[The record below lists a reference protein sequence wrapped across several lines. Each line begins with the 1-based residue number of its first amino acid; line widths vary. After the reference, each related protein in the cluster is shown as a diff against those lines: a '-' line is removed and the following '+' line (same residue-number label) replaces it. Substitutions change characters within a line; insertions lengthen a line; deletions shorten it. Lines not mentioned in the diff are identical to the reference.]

1 MATTVQADDP
11 LVGRLLDRRYRLT
24 GLLARGGMATVYRG
38 LDERLER
45 PVAVKV
51 MHRGLA
57 DDPDFV
63 ARFTREA
70 RSAARLS
77 APEVVAVYDQGRDEQ
92 TGAAYLVMEHIEGRD
107 LRALLRDRGALHPAR
122 ALSLLEPV
130 LRALAAAH
138 GAGIVHRDVK
148 PENVLLGDDGRVKVA
163 DFGLARAVE
172 TSELTSTTGLLIGTV
187 AYLAPEQ
194 IERGTADPR
203 TDVYAAGVVLWEA
216 LTGAPP
222 YAADT
227 PMQVAYRHVHED
239 VPAPSTVVGGIPPG
253 LDDLVVRATRRDP
266 ALRPP
271 DAGAFLA
278 EVRALRAEL
287 DVLPLDAGTLAATA
301 TPAAG
306 RHDTLVVPRP
316 VVNRSSPTG
325 SAPPVPARRRRWR
338 LISGLVVLVVLA
350 LLAAGGGWYLGTGRF
365 TRAPAVLALT
375 QADATARLRATGLGA
390 ALQPERFDETIP
402 AGQVLAQAPDPGGR
416 VRKGGVVSLV
426 VSRGP
431 DRRTVPASVVGST
444 QEAATRALTDIGLRA
459 GEVTQEFAAAAAG
472 TVLRTD
478 PTPGTPLPPDTA
490 VALVVSKG
498 VEPLPVPD
506 VRKRPQAQAQAQLQA
521 AGFTTTVVLAFDE
534 QVPAG
539 TVVDQSPNR
548 GAAGRGSTVTLSV
561 SKGPD
566 LQVIPQ
572 LVNTSRADAE
582 AQLSALGLTTQ
593 VILLPAG
600 PGTVRRIDPGA
611 GSRVRKGSSVTLFV
625 F

>member
-1 MATTVQADDP
+1 MTPVQADDP
-11 LVGRLLDRRYRLT
+11 LVGRLLDGRYRLT
-24 GLLARGGMATVYRG
+24 GLLARGGMATVYRA

-92 TGAAYLVMEHIEGRD
+92 TGAAYLVMEHVEGRD
-107 LRALLRDRGALHPAR
+107 LRALLRDRGVLSPAR

-138 GAGIVHRDVK
+138 RAGIVHRDVK

-163 DFGLARAVE
+163 DFGLARAVQ

-194 IERGTADPR
+194 IERGTADAR

-239 VPAPSTVVGGIPPG
+239 VPAPSTVVGGIPPA

-278 EVRALRAEL
+278 EVRALRTQLAAE
-287 DVLPLDAGTLAATA
+287 PLDTVTPPATA
-301 TPAAG
+301 

-316 VVNRSSPTG
+316 TAPREADPVDH
-325 SAPPVPARRRRWR
+325 APPGPAHSRRFGMV
-338 LISGLVVLVVLA
+338 SGLVVLVLLA
-350 LLAAGGGWYLGTGRF
+350 LLAAGGGWYLGAGRF

-375 QADATARLRATGLGA
+375 QADATARLRAVGLGA

-416 VRKGGVVSLV
+416 VRKGSAVALV

-431 DRRTVPASVVGST
+431 DRRVVPASAVGAT
-444 QEAATRALTDIGLRA
+444 QQAATSALTDLGLRA
-459 GEVTQEFAAAAAG
+459 GAVTQEFAAAAVG

-478 PTPGTPLPPDTA
+478 PAPGTSLRPDTA

-498 VEPLPVPD
+498 VEPLPIPD

-521 AGFTTTVVLAFDE
+521 AGFSTTVQQAFDE

-539 TVVDQSPNR
+539 TVLDQSPQ
-548 GAAGRGSTVTLSV
+548 GIAGRGATIALTV

-566 LQVIPQ
+566 LQVVPQ
-572 LVNTSRADAE
+572 LLNTSRTDAE
-582 AQLSALGLTTQ
+582 AQLRALGLTTQ

-611 GSRVRKGSSVTLFV
+611 GTRVRKGTSVTLFV

>member
-1 MATTVQADDP
+1 MQADDP
-11 LVGRLLDRRYRLT
+11 LVGRLLDGRYRLT
-24 GLLARGGMATVYRG
+24 GLLARGGMATVYRA

-92 TGAAYLVMEHIEGRD
+92 TGAAYLVMEHVEGRD
-107 LRALLRDRGALHPAR
+107 LRALLRDRGVLSPAR

-138 GAGIVHRDVK
+138 RAGIVHRDVK

-163 DFGLARAVE
+163 DFGLARAVQ

-194 IERGTADPR
+194 IERGTADAR

-239 VPAPSTVVGGIPPG
+239 VPAPSTVVGGIPPA

-278 EVRALRAEL
+278 EVRALRTQLAAE
-287 DVLPLDAGTLAATA
+287 PLDTVTPPATA
-301 TPAAG
+301 

-316 VVNRSSPTG
+316 AAPHEADPVDH
-325 SAPPVPARRRRWR
+325 APPGPAHRRR
-338 LISGLVVLVVLA
+338 LGMVGGLVVLVFLA
-350 LLAAGGGWYLGTGRF
+350 LLAAGGGWYLGAGRF

-375 QADATARLRATGLGA
+375 QADATARLRAVGLGA

-416 VRKGGVVSLV
+416 VRKGSAVALV

-431 DRRTVPASVVGST
+431 DRRVVPASVVGAT
-444 QEAATRALTDIGLRA
+444 QQAATSALTDLGLRA
-459 GEVTQEFAAAAAG
+459 GAVTQEFAAAAVG

-478 PTPGTPLPPDTA
+478 PTPGTSLRPDTA

-498 VEPLPVPD
+498 VEPLPIPD
-506 VRKRPQAQAQAQLQA
+506 VRKRPQAPAQAQLQA
-521 AGFTTTVVLAFDE
+521 AGFSTTVQQAFDE

-539 TVVDQSPNR
+539 TVLDQSPQ
-548 GAAGRGSTVTLSV
+548 GIAGRGATVTLTV

-566 LQVIPQ
+566 LQVVPQ
-572 LVNTSRADAE
+572 LLNTSRTDAE

-611 GSRVRKGSSVTLFV
+611 GTRVRKGTSVTLFV

>member
-1 MATTVQADDP
+1 MVTPVQADDP
-11 LVGRLLDRRYRLT
+11 LVGRLLDGRYRLT
-24 GLLARGGMATVYRG
+24 GLLARGGMATVYRA

-92 TGAAYLVMEHIEGRD
+92 TGAAYLVMEHVEGRD
-107 LRALLRDRGALHPAR
+107 LRALLRDRGVLSPAR

-138 GAGIVHRDVK
+138 RAGIVHRDVK

-163 DFGLARAVE
+163 DFGLARAVQ

-194 IERGTADPR
+194 IERGTADAR

-239 VPAPSTVVGGIPPG
+239 VPAPSTVVGGIPPA

-278 EVRALRAEL
+278 EVRALRTQLAAE
-287 DVLPLDAGTLAATA
+287 PLDTVTPPATA
-301 TPAAG
+301 

-316 VVNRSSPTG
+316 AAPHEADPVDH
-325 SAPPVPARRRRWR
+325 APPGPAHRRR
-338 LISGLVVLVVLA
+338 LGMVGGLVVLVFLA
-350 LLAAGGGWYLGTGRF
+350 LLAAGGGWYLGAGRF

-375 QADATARLRATGLGA
+375 QADATARLRAVGLGA

-416 VRKGGVVSLV
+416 VRKGSAVALV

-431 DRRTVPASVVGST
+431 DRRVVPASVVGAT
-444 QEAATRALTDIGLRA
+444 QQAATSALTDLGLRA
-459 GEVTQEFAAAAAG
+459 GAVTQEFAAAAFG

-478 PTPGTPLPPDTA
+478 PTPGTSLRPDTA

-498 VEPLPVPD
+498 VEPLPIPD

-521 AGFTTTVVLAFDE
+521 AGFSTTVQQAFDE

-539 TVVDQSPNR
+539 TVLDQSPQ
-548 GAAGRGSTVTLSV
+548 GIAGRGATVTLTV

-566 LQVIPQ
+566 LQVVPQ
-572 LVNTSRADAE
+572 LLNTSRTDAE

-611 GSRVRKGSSVTLFV
+611 GTRVRKGTSVTLFV

>member
-1 MATTVQADDP
+1 MTPVQADDP
-11 LVGRLLDRRYRLT
+11 LVGRLLDGRYRLT
-24 GLLARGGMATVYRG
+24 GLLARGGMATVYRA

-92 TGAAYLVMEHIEGRD
+92 TGAAYLVMEHVEGRD
-107 LRALLRDRGALHPAR
+107 LRALLRDRGVLSPAR

-138 GAGIVHRDVK
+138 RAGIVHRDVK

-163 DFGLARAVE
+163 DFGLARAVQ

-194 IERGTADPR
+194 IERGTADAR

-239 VPAPSTVVGGIPPG
+239 VPAPSTVVGGIPPA

-278 EVRALRAEL
+278 EVRALRTQLAAE
-287 DVLPLDAGTLAATA
+287 PLDTVTP
-301 TPAAG
+301 PAAA

-316 VVNRSSPTG
+316 TAPREADPVDH
-325 SAPPVPARRRRWR
+325 APPGPAHSRRFGMV
-338 LISGLVVLVVLA
+338 SGLVVLVLLA
-350 LLAAGGGWYLGTGRF
+350 LLAAGGGWYLGAGRF

-375 QADATARLRATGLGA
+375 QADATARLRAVGLGA

-416 VRKGGVVSLV
+416 VRKGSAVALV

-431 DRRTVPASVVGST
+431 DRRVVPASAVGAT
-444 QEAATRALTDIGLRA
+444 QQAATSALTDLGLRA
-459 GEVTQEFAAAAAG
+459 GAVTQEFAAAAVG

-478 PTPGTPLPPDTA
+478 PAPGTSLRPDTA

-498 VEPLPVPD
+498 VEPLPIPD

-521 AGFTTTVVLAFDE
+521 AGFSTTVQQAFDE

-539 TVVDQSPNR
+539 TVLDQSPQ
-548 GAAGRGSTVTLSV
+548 GIAGRGATIALTV

-566 LQVIPQ
+566 LQVVPQ
-572 LVNTSRADAE
+572 LLNTSRTDAE
-582 AQLSALGLTTQ
+582 AQLRALGLTTQ

-611 GSRVRKGSSVTLFV
+611 GTRVRKGTSVTLFV

>member
-1 MATTVQADDP
+1 MVTPVQADDP
-11 LVGRLLDRRYRLT
+11 LVGRLLDQRYRLT
-24 GLLARGGMATVYRG
+24 GLLARGGMATVYRA

-92 TGAAYLVMEHIEGRD
+92 TGAAYLVMEHVEGRD
-107 LRALLRDRGALHPAR
+107 LRALLRDRGVLSPAR

-138 GAGIVHRDVK
+138 RAGIVHRDVK

-163 DFGLARAVE
+163 DFGLARAVQ

-194 IERGTADPR
+194 IERGTADAR

-239 VPAPSTVVGGIPPG
+239 VPAPSTVVGGIPPA

-278 EVRALRAEL
+278 EVRALRTQLAAE
-287 DVLPLDAGTLAATA
+287 PLDPMTP
-301 TPAAG
+301 PAAA

-316 VVNRSSPTG
+316 TAPGEADPVDH
-325 SAPPVPARRRRWR
+325 APPGPAHSRR
-338 LISGLVVLVVLA
+338 LGTVSGLVVLVLLA
-350 LLAAGGGWYLGTGRF
+350 LLAAGGGWYLGAGRF

-375 QADATARLRATGLGA
+375 QADATARLRAVGLGA

-416 VRKGGVVSLV
+416 VRKGSTVALV

-431 DRRTVPASVVGST
+431 DRRVVPASAVGAT
-444 QEAATRALTDIGLRA
+444 QQAATSALTDLGLRA
-459 GEVTQEFAAAAAG
+459 GAVTQEFAAAAVG

-478 PTPGTPLPPDTA
+478 PTPGTSLRPDTA

-498 VEPLPVPD
+498 VEPLPIPD

-521 AGFTTTVVLAFDE
+521 AGFVTTVQQAFDE

-539 TVVDQSPNR
+539 TVLDQSPQ
-548 GAAGRGSTVTLSV
+548 GIAGRGTTVALTV

-566 LQVIPQ
+566 LQVVPQ
-572 LVNTSRADAE
+572 LLNTSRTDAE

-611 GSRVRKGSSVTLFV
+611 GTRVRKGTSVTLFV

>member
-1 MATTVQADDP
+1 MVTPVQADDP
-11 LVGRLLDRRYRLT
+11 LVGRLLDQRYRLT
-24 GLLARGGMATVYRG
+24 GLLARGGMATVYRA

-92 TGAAYLVMEHIEGRD
+92 TGAAYLVMEHVEGRD
-107 LRALLRDRGALHPAR
+107 LRALLRDRGVLSPAR

-138 GAGIVHRDVK
+138 RAGIVHRDVK

-163 DFGLARAVE
+163 DFGLARAVQ

-194 IERGTADPR
+194 IERGTADAR

-239 VPAPSTVVGGIPPG
+239 VPAPSTVVGGIPPA

-278 EVRALRAEL
+278 EVRALRSQLAAE
-287 DVLPLDAGTLAATA
+287 PLDTMTP
-301 TPAAG
+301 PAAA

-316 VVNRSSPTG
+316 TAPGEADPVDH
-325 SAPPVPARRRRWR
+325 APPGPAHRRR
-338 LISGLVVLVVLA
+338 LGMVSGLVVLALLA
-350 LLAAGGGWYLGTGRF
+350 LLAAGGGWYLGAGRF

-375 QADATARLRATGLGA
+375 QADATARLRAAGLGA

-416 VRKGGVVSLV
+416 VRKGSAVALV

-431 DRRTVPASVVGST
+431 DRRVVPASAVGAT
-444 QEAATRALTDIGLRA
+444 QQAATSALTDLGLRA
-459 GEVTQEFAAAAAG
+459 GAVTQEFAAAAVG

-478 PTPGTPLPPDTA
+478 PTPGTSLRPDTA

-498 VEPLPVPD
+498 VEPLPIPD
-506 VRKRPQAQAQAQLQA
+506 VRNRPQAQAQAQLQA
-521 AGFTTTVVLAFDE
+521 AGFATTVQQAFDE

-539 TVVDQSPNR
+539 TVLDQSPQ
-548 GAAGRGSTVTLSV
+548 GIAGRGATVSLTV

-566 LQVIPQ
+566 LQVVPQ
-572 LVNTSRADAE
+572 LVNTSRTDAE

-611 GSRVRKGSSVTLFV
+611 GTRVRKGTSVTLFV

>member
-1 MATTVQADDP
+1 MVTPVQADDP

-24 GLLARGGMATVYRG
+24 GLLARGGMATVYRA

-92 TGAAYLVMEHIEGRD
+92 TGAAYLVMEHVEGRD
-107 LRALLRDRGALHPAR
+107 LRALLRDRGVLSPAR

-138 GAGIVHRDVK
+138 RAGIVHRDVK

-163 DFGLARAVE
+163 DFGLARAVQ

-194 IERGTADPR
+194 IERGTADAR

-239 VPAPSTVVGGIPPG
+239 VPAPSTVVGGIPPA

-278 EVRALRAEL
+278 EVRALRTQLAAE
-287 DVLPLDAGTLAATA
+287 PLDTMTP
-301 TPAAG
+301 PAAA

-316 VVNRSSPTG
+316 TAPGEADPVDH
-325 SAPPVPARRRRWR
+325 APPGPAHSRR
-338 LISGLVVLVVLA
+338 LGTVSGLVVLVLLV
-350 LLAAGGGWYLGTGRF
+350 LLAAGGGWYLGAGRF

-375 QADATARLRATGLGA
+375 QADATARLRAVGLGA

-416 VRKGGVVSLV
+416 VRKGGTVALV

-431 DRRTVPASVVGST
+431 DRRVVPASAVGAT
-444 QEAATRALTDIGLRA
+444 QQAATSALTDLGLRA
-459 GEVTQEFAAAAAG
+459 GAVTQEFAAAAVG

-478 PTPGTPLPPDTA
+478 PTPGTSLRPDTA

-498 VEPLPVPD
+498 VEPLPIPD

-521 AGFTTTVVLAFDE
+521 AGFVTTVQQAFDE

-539 TVVDQSPNR
+539 TVLDQSPQ
-548 GAAGRGSTVTLSV
+548 GIAGRGATVALTV

-566 LQVIPQ
+566 LQVVPQ
-572 LVNTSRADAE
+572 LLNTSRTDAE

-611 GSRVRKGSSVTLFV
+611 GTRVRKGTSVTLFV

>member
-1 MATTVQADDP
+1 MTPVQADDP
-11 LVGRLLDRRYRLT
+11 LVGRLLDGRYRLT
-24 GLLARGGMATVYRG
+24 GLLARGGMATVYRA

-92 TGAAYLVMEHIEGRD
+92 TGAAYLVMEHVEGRD
-107 LRALLRDRGALHPAR
+107 LRALLRDRGVLSPAR

-138 GAGIVHRDVK
+138 RAGIVHRDVK

-163 DFGLARAVE
+163 DFGLARAVQ

-194 IERGTADPR
+194 IERGTADAR

-239 VPAPSTVVGGIPPG
+239 VPAPSTVVGGIPPA

-278 EVRALRAEL
+278 EVRALRTQLAAE
-287 DVLPLDAGTLAATA
+287 PLDTVTPPATA
-301 TPAAG
+301 

-316 VVNRSSPTG
+316 TAPREADPVDH
-325 SAPPVPARRRRWR
+325 APPGPAHSRRFGMV
-338 LISGLVVLVVLA
+338 SGLVVLVLLA
-350 LLAAGGGWYLGTGRF
+350 LLAAGGGWYLGAGRF

-375 QADATARLRATGLGA
+375 QADATARLRAVGLGA

-416 VRKGGVVSLV
+416 VRKGSAVALV

-431 DRRTVPASVVGST
+431 DRRVVPASAVGAT
-444 QEAATRALTDIGLRA
+444 QQAATSALTDLGLRA
-459 GEVTQEFAAAAAG
+459 GAVTQEFAAAAVG

-478 PTPGTPLPPDTA
+478 PAPGTSLRPDTA

-498 VEPLPVPD
+498 VEPLPIPD
-506 VRKRPQAQAQAQLQA
+506 VRKRPQAQAQTQLQA
-521 AGFTTTVVLAFDE
+521 AGFSTTVQQAFDE

-539 TVVDQSPNR
+539 TVLDQSPQ
-548 GAAGRGSTVTLSV
+548 GIAGRGATIALTV

-566 LQVIPQ
+566 LQVVPQ
-572 LVNTSRADAE
+572 LLNTSRTDAE
-582 AQLSALGLTTQ
+582 AQLRALGLTTQ

-611 GSRVRKGSSVTLFV
+611 GTRVRKGTSVTLFV

>member
-1 MATTVQADDP
+1 MVTPVQADDP

-24 GLLARGGMATVYRG
+24 GLLARGGMATVYRA

-92 TGAAYLVMEHIEGRD
+92 TGAAYLVMEHVEGRD
-107 LRALLRDRGALHPAR
+107 LRALLRDRGVLSPAR

-138 GAGIVHRDVK
+138 RAGIVHRDVK

-163 DFGLARAVE
+163 DFGLARAVQ

-194 IERGTADPR
+194 IERGTADAR

-239 VPAPSTVVGGIPPG
+239 VPAPSTVVGGIPPA

-278 EVRALRAEL
+278 EVRALRTQLAAE
-287 DVLPLDAGTLAATA
+287 PLDTMTP
-301 TPAAG
+301 PAAA

-316 VVNRSSPTG
+316 TAPGEADPVDH
-325 SAPPVPARRRRWR
+325 APPGPAHSRR
-338 LISGLVVLVVLA
+338 LGTVSGLVVLVLLA
-350 LLAAGGGWYLGTGRF
+350 LLAAGGGWYLGAGRF

-375 QADATARLRATGLGA
+375 QADATARLRAVGLGA

-416 VRKGGVVSLV
+416 VRKGGTVALV

-431 DRRTVPASVVGST
+431 DRRVVPASAVGAT
-444 QEAATRALTDIGLRA
+444 QQAATSALTDLGLRA
-459 GEVTQEFAAAAAG
+459 GEVTQEFAAAAVG

-478 PTPGTPLPPDTA
+478 PTPGTSLRPDTA

-498 VEPLPVPD
+498 VEPLPIPD

-521 AGFTTTVVLAFDE
+521 AGFVTTVQQAFDE

-539 TVVDQSPNR
+539 TVLDQSPQ
-548 GAAGRGSTVTLSV
+548 GIAGRGATVTLTV

-566 LQVIPQ
+566 LQVVPQ
-572 LVNTSRADAE
+572 LLNTSRTDAE

-611 GSRVRKGSSVTLFV
+611 GTRVRKGTSVTLFV

>member
-1 MATTVQADDP
+1 MVTPVQADDP

-24 GLLARGGMATVYRG
+24 GLLARGGMATVYRA

-92 TGAAYLVMEHIEGRD
+92 TGAAYLVMEHVEGRD
-107 LRALLRDRGALHPAR
+107 LRALLRDRGVLSPAR

-138 GAGIVHRDVK
+138 RAGIVHRDVK

-163 DFGLARAVE
+163 DFGLARAVQ

-194 IERGTADPR
+194 IERGTADAR

-239 VPAPSTVVGGIPPG
+239 VPAPSTVVGGIPPA

-278 EVRALRAEL
+278 EVRALRTQLAAE
-287 DVLPLDAGTLAATA
+287 PLDTMTP
-301 TPAAG
+301 PAAA

-316 VVNRSSPTG
+316 TAPGEADPVDH
-325 SAPPVPARRRRWR
+325 APPGPAHSRR
-338 LISGLVVLVVLA
+338 LGTVSGLVVLVLLV
-350 LLAAGGGWYLGTGRF
+350 LLAAGGGWYLGAGRF

-375 QADATARLRATGLGA
+375 QADATARLRAVGLGA

-416 VRKGGVVSLV
+416 VRKGGTVALV

-431 DRRTVPASVVGST
+431 DRRVVPASAVGAT
-444 QEAATRALTDIGLRA
+444 QQAATSALTDLGLRA
-459 GEVTQEFAAAAAG
+459 GEVTQEFAAAAVG

-478 PTPGTPLPPDTA
+478 PTPGTSLRPDTA

-498 VEPLPVPD
+498 VEPLPIPD

-521 AGFTTTVVLAFDE
+521 AGFITTVQQAFDE

-539 TVVDQSPNR
+539 TVLDQSPQ
-548 GAAGRGSTVTLSV
+548 GIAGRGATVALTV

-566 LQVIPQ
+566 LQVVPQ
-572 LVNTSRADAE
+572 LLNTSRTDAE

-611 GSRVRKGSSVTLFV
+611 GTRVRKGTSVTLFV

>member
-1 MATTVQADDP
+1 MTPVQADDP
-11 LVGRLLDRRYRLT
+11 LVGRLLDGRYRLT
-24 GLLARGGMATVYRG
+24 GLLARGGMATVYRA

-92 TGAAYLVMEHIEGRD
+92 TGAAYLVMEHVEGRD
-107 LRALLRDRGALHPAR
+107 LRALLRDRGVLSPAR

-138 GAGIVHRDVK
+138 RAGIVHRDVK

-163 DFGLARAVE
+163 DFGLARAVQ

-194 IERGTADPR
+194 IERGTADAR

-239 VPAPSTVVGGIPPG
+239 VPAPSTVVGGIPPA

-278 EVRALRAEL
+278 EVRALRTQLAAE
-287 DVLPLDAGTLAATA
+287 PLDTVTPPATA
-301 TPAAG
+301 

-316 VVNRSSPTG
+316 TAPREADPVDH
-325 SAPPVPARRRRWR
+325 APPGPAHSRRFGMV
-338 LISGLVVLVVLA
+338 SGLVVLVLLA
-350 LLAAGGGWYLGTGRF
+350 LLAAGGGWYLGAGRF

-375 QADATARLRATGLGA
+375 QADATARLRAVGLGA

-416 VRKGGVVSLV
+416 VRKGSAVALV

-431 DRRTVPASVVGST
+431 DRRVVPASAVGAT
-444 QEAATRALTDIGLRA
+444 QQAATSALTDLGLRA
-459 GEVTQEFAAAAAG
+459 GAVTQEFAAAAVG

-478 PTPGTPLPPDTA
+478 PAPGTSLRPDTA

-498 VEPLPVPD
+498 VEPLPIPD

-521 AGFTTTVVLAFDE
+521 AGFSTTVQQAFDE

-539 TVVDQSPNR
+539 TVLDQSPQ
-548 GAAGRGSTVTLSV
+548 GIAGRGATIARTV

-566 LQVIPQ
+566 LQVVPQ
-572 LVNTSRADAE
+572 LLHTSRTDAE
-582 AQLSALGLTTQ
+582 AQLRALGLTTQ

-611 GSRVRKGSSVTLFV
+611 GTRVRKGTSVTLFV

>member
-1 MATTVQADDP
+1 MQADDP
-11 LVGRLLDRRYRLT
+11 LVGRLLDGRYRLT
-24 GLLARGGMATVYRG
+24 GLLARGGMATVYRA

-92 TGAAYLVMEHIEGRD
+92 TGAAYLVMEHVEGRD
-107 LRALLRDRGALHPAR
+107 LRALLRDRGVLSPAR

-138 GAGIVHRDVK
+138 RAGIVHRDVK

-163 DFGLARAVE
+163 DFGLARAVQ

-194 IERGTADPR
+194 IERGTADAR

-239 VPAPSTVVGGIPPG
+239 VPAPSTVVGGIPPA

-278 EVRALRAEL
+278 EVRALRTQLAAE
-287 DVLPLDAGTLAATA
+287 PLDTVTPPATA
-301 TPAAG
+301 

-316 VVNRSSPTG
+316 AAPHEADPVDH
-325 SAPPVPARRRRWR
+325 APPGPAHRRR
-338 LISGLVVLVVLA
+338 LGMVGGLVVLVFLA
-350 LLAAGGGWYLGTGRF
+350 LLAAGGGWYLGAGRF

-375 QADATARLRATGLGA
+375 QADATARLRAVGLGA

-416 VRKGGVVSLV
+416 VRKGSAVALV

-431 DRRTVPASVVGST
+431 DRRVVPASVVGAT
-444 QEAATRALTDIGLRA
+444 QQAATSALTDLGLRA
-459 GEVTQEFAAAAAG
+459 GAVTQEFAAAAVG

-478 PTPGTPLPPDTA
+478 PTPGTSLRPDTA

-498 VEPLPVPD
+498 VEPLPIPD

-521 AGFTTTVVLAFDE
+521 AGFSTTVQQAFDE

-539 TVVDQSPNR
+539 TVLDQSPQ
-548 GAAGRGSTVTLSV
+548 GIAGRGATVTLTV

-566 LQVIPQ
+566 LQVVPQ
-572 LVNTSRADAE
+572 LLNTSRTDAE

-611 GSRVRKGSSVTLFV
+611 GTRVRKGTSVTLFV

>member
-1 MATTVQADDP
+1 MVTPVQADDP

-24 GLLARGGMATVYRG
+24 GLLARGGMATVYRA

-92 TGAAYLVMEHIEGRD
+92 TGAAYLVMEHVEGRD
-107 LRALLRDRGALHPAR
+107 LRALLRDRGVLSPAR

-138 GAGIVHRDVK
+138 RAGIVHRDVK

-163 DFGLARAVE
+163 DFGLARAVQ

-194 IERGTADPR
+194 IERGTADAR

-239 VPAPSTVVGGIPPG
+239 VPAPSTVVGGIPPA

-278 EVRALRAEL
+278 EVRALR
-287 DVLPLDAGTLAATA
+287 TQLAAEPLVTMA
-301 TPAAG
+301 PPAAA

-316 VVNRSSPTG
+316 TAPGEADPVDH
-325 SAPPVPARRRRWR
+325 APPGPAHSRR
-338 LISGLVVLVVLA
+338 LGTVSGLVVLVLLA
-350 LLAAGGGWYLGTGRF
+350 LLAAGGGWYLGAGRF

-375 QADATARLRATGLGA
+375 QADATARLRAVGLGA

-416 VRKGGVVSLV
+416 VRKGSAVALV
-426 VSRGP
+426 LSRGP
-431 DRRTVPASVVGST
+431 DRRVVPASAVGAT
-444 QEAATRALTDIGLRA
+444 QQAATSALTDLGLRA
-459 GEVTQEFAAAAAG
+459 GAVTEEFAAAAVG

-478 PTPGTPLPPDTA
+478 PTPGTSLRPDTA

-498 VEPLPVPD
+498 VEPLPIPD
-506 VRKRPQAQAQAQLQA
+506 VRKRPQGQAQAQLQA
-521 AGFTTTVVLAFDE
+521 AGFVTTVQQAFDE

-539 TVVDQSPNR
+539 TVLDQSPQ
-548 GAAGRGSTVTLSV
+548 GIAGRGATVTLTV

-566 LQVIPQ
+566 LQVVPQ
-572 LVNTSRADAE
+572 LLNTSRTDAE

-611 GSRVRKGSSVTLFV
+611 GTRVRKGTSVTLFV

>member
-1 MATTVQADDP
+1 MVTPVQADDP
-11 LVGRLLDRRYRLT
+11 LVGRLLDGRYRLT
-24 GLLARGGMATVYRG
+24 GLLARGGMATVYRA

-92 TGAAYLVMEHIEGRD
+92 TGAAYLVMEHVEGRD
-107 LRALLRDRGALHPAR
+107 LRALLRDRGVLSPAR

-138 GAGIVHRDVK
+138 RAGIVHRDVK

-163 DFGLARAVE
+163 DFGLARAVQ

-194 IERGTADPR
+194 IERGTADAR

-239 VPAPSTVVGGIPPG
+239 VPAPSTVVGGIPPA

-278 EVRALRAEL
+278 EVRALRTQLAAE
-287 DVLPLDAGTLAATA
+287 PLDTVTPPATA
-301 TPAAG
+301 

-316 VVNRSSPTG
+316 AAPHEADPVDH
-325 SAPPVPARRRRWR
+325 APPGPAHRRR
-338 LISGLVVLVVLA
+338 LGMVGGLVVLVFLA
-350 LLAAGGGWYLGTGRF
+350 LLAAGGGWYLGAGRF

-375 QADATARLRATGLGA
+375 QADATARLRAVGLGA

-416 VRKGGVVSLV
+416 VRKGSAVALV

-431 DRRTVPASVVGST
+431 DRRVVPASVVGAT
-444 QEAATRALTDIGLRA
+444 QQAATSALTDLGLRA
-459 GEVTQEFAAAAAG
+459 GAVTQEFAAAAVG

-478 PTPGTPLPPDTA
+478 PTPGTSLRPDTA

-498 VEPLPVPD
+498 VEPLPIPD

-521 AGFTTTVVLAFDE
+521 AGFSTTVQQAFDE

-539 TVVDQSPNR
+539 TVLDQSPQ
-548 GAAGRGSTVTLSV
+548 GIAGRGATVTLTV

-566 LQVIPQ
+566 LQVVPQ
-572 LVNTSRADAE
+572 LLNTSRTDAE

-611 GSRVRKGSSVTLFV
+611 GTRVRKGTSVTLFV

>member
-1 MATTVQADDP
+1 MQADDP

-24 GLLARGGMATVYRG
+24 GLLARGGMATVYRA

-92 TGAAYLVMEHIEGRD
+92 TGAAYLVMEHVEGRD
-107 LRALLRDRGALHPAR
+107 LRALLRDRGVLSPAR

-138 GAGIVHRDVK
+138 RAGIVHRDVK

-163 DFGLARAVE
+163 DFGLARAVQ

-194 IERGTADPR
+194 IERGTADAR

-239 VPAPSTVVGGIPPG
+239 VPAPSTVVGGIPPA

-266 ALRPP
+266 GLRPP

-278 EVRALRAEL
+278 EVRALRMQYYEYVSAGDGPNVVVIEDTDWPHCIGGFWGEMQVAQHKGLGVAGTLTNGVLRDLGMLDPNYQVIAGSVGPSHAFVHVTEL
-287 DVLPLDAGTLAATA
+287 DVPVTVFGMAVRPGDLIHADRHGAVVIPAQHIEKM
-301 TPAAG
+301 PAAI
-306 RHDTLVVPRP
+306 DIVVRKEQP
-316 VVNRSSPTG
+316 V
-325 SAPPVPARRRRWR
+325 
-338 LISGLVVLVVLA
+338 LK
-350 LLAAGGGWYLGTGRF
+350 AA
-365 TRAPAVLALT
+365 RAPGFTVEKLRAAWLE
-375 QADATARLRATGLGA
+375 ADA
-390 ALQPERFDETIP
+390 I
-402 AGQVLAQAPDPGGR
+402 
-416 VRKGGVVSLV
+416 K
-426 VSRGP
+426 
-431 DRRTVPASVVGST
+431 
-444 QEAATRALTDIGLRA
+444 
-459 GEVTQEFAAAAAG
+459 
-472 TVLRTD
+472 
-478 PTPGTPLPPDTA
+478 
-490 VALVVSKG
+490 
-498 VEPLPVPD
+498 
-506 VRKRPQAQAQAQLQA
+506 
-521 AGFTTTVVLAFDE
+521 
-534 QVPAG
+534 
-539 TVVDQSPNR
+539 
-548 GAAGRGSTVTLSV
+548 
-561 SKGPD
+561 
-566 LQVIPQ
+566 
-572 LVNTSRADAE
+572 
-582 AQLSALGLTTQ
+582 
-593 VILLPAG
+593 
-600 PGTVRRIDPGA
+600 
-611 GSRVRKGSSVTLFV
+611 
-625 F
+625 

>member
-1 MATTVQADDP
+1 MVTPVQADDP

-24 GLLARGGMATVYRG
+24 GLLARGGMATVYRA

-92 TGAAYLVMEHIEGRD
+92 TGAAYLVMEHVEGRD
-107 LRALLRDRGALHPAR
+107 LRALLRDRGVLSPAR

-138 GAGIVHRDVK
+138 RAGIVHRDVK

-163 DFGLARAVE
+163 DFGLARAVQ

-194 IERGTADPR
+194 IERGTADAR

-239 VPAPSTVVGGIPPG
+239 VPAPSTVVGGIPPA

-278 EVRALRAEL
+278 EVRALRTQLAAE
-287 DVLPLDAGTLAATA
+287 PLDTMTP
-301 TPAAG
+301 PAAA

-316 VVNRSSPTG
+316 TAPGEADPVDH
-325 SAPPVPARRRRWR
+325 APPGPAHSRR
-338 LISGLVVLVVLA
+338 LGTVSGLVVLVLLA
-350 LLAAGGGWYLGTGRF
+350 LLAAGGGWYLGAGRF

-375 QADATARLRATGLGA
+375 QADATARLRAVGLGA

-416 VRKGGVVSLV
+416 VRKGGTVALV

-431 DRRTVPASVVGST
+431 DRRVVPASAVGAT
-444 QEAATRALTDIGLRA
+444 QQAATSALTDLGLRA
-459 GEVTQEFAAAAAG
+459 GAVTEEFAAAAVG

-478 PTPGTPLPPDTA
+478 PTPGTSLRPDTA

-498 VEPLPVPD
+498 VEPLPIPD

-521 AGFTTTVVLAFDE
+521 AGFVTTVQQAFDE

-539 TVVDQSPNR
+539 TVLDQSPQ
-548 GAAGRGSTVTLSV
+548 GIAGRGATVTLTV

-566 LQVIPQ
+566 LQVVPQ
-572 LVNTSRADAE
+572 LLNTSRTDAE

-611 GSRVRKGSSVTLFV
+611 GTRVRKGTSVTLFV

>member
-1 MATTVQADDP
+1 MVTPVQADDP

-24 GLLARGGMATVYRG
+24 GLLARGGMATVYRA

-92 TGAAYLVMEHIEGRD
+92 TGAAYLVMEHVEGRD
-107 LRALLRDRGALHPAR
+107 LRALLRDRGVLSPAR

-138 GAGIVHRDVK
+138 RAGIVHRDVK

-163 DFGLARAVE
+163 DFGLARAVQ

-194 IERGTADPR
+194 IERGTADAR

-239 VPAPSTVVGGIPPG
+239 VPAPSTVVGGIPPA

-278 EVRALRAEL
+278 EVRALRTQLAAE
-287 DVLPLDAGTLAATA
+287 PLDTMTP
-301 TPAAG
+301 PAAA

-316 VVNRSSPTG
+316 TAPGEADPVDH
-325 SAPPVPARRRRWR
+325 APPGPAHSRR
-338 LISGLVVLVVLA
+338 LGTVSGLVVLVLLA
-350 LLAAGGGWYLGTGRF
+350 LLAAGGGWYLGAGRF

-375 QADATARLRATGLGA
+375 QADATARLRAVGLGA

-416 VRKGGVVSLV
+416 VRKGGAVALV

-431 DRRTVPASVVGST
+431 DRRVVPASAVGAT
-444 QEAATRALTDIGLRA
+444 QQAATSALTDLGLRA
-459 GEVTQEFAAAAAG
+459 GAVTQEFAAAAVG

-478 PTPGTPLPPDTA
+478 PTPGTSLRPDTA

-498 VEPLPVPD
+498 VEPLPIPD

-521 AGFTTTVVLAFDE
+521 AGFVTTVQQAFDE

-539 TVVDQSPNR
+539 TVLDQSPQ
-548 GAAGRGSTVTLSV
+548 GIAGRGATVTLTV

-566 LQVIPQ
+566 LQVVPQ
-572 LVNTSRADAE
+572 LLNTSRTDAE

-611 GSRVRKGSSVTLFV
+611 GTRVRKGTSVTLFV

>member
-1 MATTVQADDP
+1 MQADDP
-11 LVGRLLDRRYRLT
+11 LVGRLLDGRYRLT
-24 GLLARGGMATVYRG
+24 GLLARGGMATVYRA

-92 TGAAYLVMEHIEGRD
+92 TGAAYLVMEHVEGRD
-107 LRALLRDRGALHPAR
+107 LRALLRDRGVLSPAR

-138 GAGIVHRDVK
+138 RAGIVHRDVK

-163 DFGLARAVE
+163 DFGLARAVQ

-194 IERGTADPR
+194 IERGTADAR

-239 VPAPSTVVGGIPPG
+239 VPAPSTVVGGIPPA

-278 EVRALRAEL
+278 EVRALRTQLAAE
-287 DVLPLDAGTLAATA
+287 PLDTVTPPATA
-301 TPAAG
+301 

-316 VVNRSSPTG
+316 AAPHEADPVDH
-325 SAPPVPARRRRWR
+325 APPGPAHRRR
-338 LISGLVVLVVLA
+338 LGMVGGLVVLVFLA
-350 LLAAGGGWYLGTGRF
+350 LLAAGGGWYLGAGRF

-375 QADATARLRATGLGA
+375 QADATARLRAVGLGA

-416 VRKGGVVSLV
+416 VRKGSAVALV

-431 DRRTVPASVVGST
+431 DRRVVPASVVGAT
-444 QEAATRALTDIGLRA
+444 QQAATSALTDLGLRA
-459 GEVTQEFAAAAAG
+459 GAVTQEFAAAAFG

-478 PTPGTPLPPDTA
+478 PTPGTSLRPDTA

-498 VEPLPVPD
+498 VEPLPIPD
-506 VRKRPQAQAQAQLQA
+506 VRKRPQAPAQAQLQA
-521 AGFTTTVVLAFDE
+521 AGFSTTVQQAFDE

-539 TVVDQSPNR
+539 TVLDQSPQ
-548 GAAGRGSTVTLSV
+548 GIAGRGATVTLTV

-566 LQVIPQ
+566 LQVVPQ
-572 LVNTSRADAE
+572 LLNTSRTDAE

-611 GSRVRKGSSVTLFV
+611 GTRVRKGTSVTLFV